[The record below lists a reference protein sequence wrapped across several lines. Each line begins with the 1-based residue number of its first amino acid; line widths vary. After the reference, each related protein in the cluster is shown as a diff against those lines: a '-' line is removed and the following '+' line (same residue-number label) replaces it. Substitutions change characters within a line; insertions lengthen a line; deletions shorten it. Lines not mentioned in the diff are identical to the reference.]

1 MKGTR
6 RLVVTS
12 VAVLLALLL
21 QTTVLPRLG
30 WPDAGLG
37 LVPDLLLLVVVA
49 TALTTDPRFATLTGL
64 SAGLLLDLAPPADH
78 LAGRWALAFAVV
90 GYVVGRL
97 SHDHEGGEETRP
109 NWWVALVAVI
119 GGSFLGTSIYALSGV
134 LLRDP
139 SMPFSDLLPVV
150 LMSIALDL
158 VAALVVVPLLFAA
171 HRAVARMGTAPPG
184 RVSPGWGSERAANL
198 RRTVQ

>member
-1 MKGTR
+1 MKG
-6 RLVVTS
+6 RLVVTA
-12 VAVLLALLL
+12 VAVVLALLL
-21 QTTVLPRLG
+21 QTTVLPRMG

-49 TALTTDPRFATLTGL
+49 TALTTDARFATLTGL

-78 LAGRWALAFAVV
+78 VAGRWALALALV

-97 SHDHEGGEETRP
+97 GHDNDGGEETRP
-109 NWWVALVAVI
+109 NGWVALAAVI
-119 GGSFLGTSIYALSGV
+119 GGSFLGTSVYALSGI
-134 LLRDP
+134 LLSDP
-139 SMPFSDLLPVV
+139 AMPLGELLPVV

-158 VAALVVVPLLFAA
+158 VAGLVVVPLVVLA
-171 HRAVARMGTAPPG
+171 HRAAARAGSAPTG
-184 RVSPGWGSERAANL
+184 RVSPGWGSARATSV